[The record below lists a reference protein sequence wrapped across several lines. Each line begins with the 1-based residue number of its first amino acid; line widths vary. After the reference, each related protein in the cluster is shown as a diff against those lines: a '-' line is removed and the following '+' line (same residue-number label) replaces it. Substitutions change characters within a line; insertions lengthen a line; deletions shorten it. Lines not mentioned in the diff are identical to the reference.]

1 MSVLSQHGRGHAQS
15 PDVVGCFKICVGLEV
30 ERVRVCSVCGVVC
43 VSSVSCSSCCL
54 ADVGSLMAGTCG
66 MCQGDV
72 SDEPSARS
80 LVHAEGLLI
89 SLRHDLPWLPVV
101 GNLARNRVSTEGSA
115 EKKDVRLGPAGQGR
129 SGQSTR
135 QSRTKL
141 GGQQTGFQLRHN
153 RKTQVHLA
161 AREPRAAQKLK
172 TEQGNQFARG
182 MTLKKVGTHLCT
194 A

>member
-1 MSVLSQHGRGHAQS
+1 MPAPRVDLGPCEGRCGMSVLSQHGRGHAQS

-66 MCQGDV
+66 MCLGDV

-89 SLRHDLPWLPVV
+89 
-101 GNLARNRVSTEGSA
+101 
-115 EKKDVRLGPAGQGR
+115 
-129 SGQSTR
+129 
-135 QSRTKL
+135 
-141 GGQQTGFQLRHN
+141 
-153 RKTQVHLA
+153 
-161 AREPRAAQKLK
+161 
-172 TEQGNQFARG
+172 
-182 MTLKKVGTHLCT
+182 
-194 A
+194 